1 MGFLKRLFRVGAT
14 AGATVA
20 AMKVAEKYKKN
31 NPNGVGDVNGDGKVD
46 SADVLIEVGKAAR
59 EVYDNA
65 AAAVNNMVNGVK
77 AEPERQAREE

>member
-46 SADVLIEVGKAAR
+46 STDVLIEVGKAAR
-59 EVYDNA
+59 EVYDDA

-77 AEPERQAREE
+77 AEPERQTREE

>member
-31 NPNGVGDVNGDGKVD
+31 NPNGVGNVNGDGKVD

-77 AEPERQAREE
+77 AEPERQTREE

>member
-77 AEPERQAREE
+77 AEPERQKREE

>member
-31 NPNGVGDVNGDGKVD
+31 NPNGVGDINGDGKVD

-59 EVYDNA
+59 EVYDDA

-77 AEPERQAREE
+77 AEPERQTREE

>member
-31 NPNGVGDVNGDGKVD
+31 NPNSVGDVNGDGKVD
-46 SADVLIEVGKAAR
+46 TADVSIEVGKAAR

-77 AEPERQAREE
+77 AEPERQTREE

>member
-59 EVYDNA
+59 EVYDDVV
-65 AAAVNNMVNGVK
+65 AAVNNMVNGVK
-77 AEPERQAREE
+77 AEPERQTREE

>member
-46 SADVLIEVGKAAR
+46 SADVWIEVGKAAR
-59 EVYDNA
+59 EVYDDA

-77 AEPERQAREE
+77 AEPERQTREE

>member
-59 EVYDNA
+59 EDYDNA

-77 AEPERQAREE
+77 AEPERQTREE

>member
-14 AGATVA
+14 TGATVA

-77 AEPERQAREE
+77 AEPERQTREE